1 MNKMETERVFILEEN
16 AFCREMM
23 MEDLLGFLAGLED
36 KASWVGHLG
45 LGFTQETL
53 GRWRRAGHLQPL

>member
-1 MNKMETERVFILEEN
+1 MYSMNKMETERVFILEEN

-45 LGFTQETL
+45 LGFT
-53 GRWRRAGHLQPL
+53 